1 MAKCLPA
8 SKLNLLVQIAMEK
21 PRFFLLDLASIFHFK
36 KLWSNRSGI
45 DFKGILWDQVL
56 TIGSRMNVF
65 GVVELLCEFFQILG
79 FKVSR

>member
-45 DFKGILWDQVL
+45 DFKGMLWDQVL
-56 TIGSRMNVF
+56 TIGSRIC
-65 GVVELLCEFFQILG
+65 VVELLCEFFQILG